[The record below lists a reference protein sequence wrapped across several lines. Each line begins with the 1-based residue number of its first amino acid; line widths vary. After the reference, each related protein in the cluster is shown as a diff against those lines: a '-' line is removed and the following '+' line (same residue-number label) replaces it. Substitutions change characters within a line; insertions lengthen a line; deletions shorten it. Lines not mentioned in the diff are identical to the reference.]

1 MKRMFIMRITK
12 KLPRGSFFDVCSYK
26 GSSPYGSFNIF

>member
-12 KLPRGSFFDVCSYK
+12 KLLRRSFFDACSYK
-26 GSSPYGSFNIF
+26 GSSPYGGFNIF